1 MSKTLILT
9 LLVFANSA
17 IALNSTPSAGKN
29 YIAIMGGGSE
39 PADKETTIFDD
50 SMKNLGTFLNRG
62 NSWTPTVSFNGGH
75 TTTESVIANGI
86 GRRGVRNTPFTK
98 EQYSKIIED
107 YKAKL
112 NSGAIKSGDQL
123 LVWIDTHGALQAE
136 GESSHS
142 ISAADGSAAANL
154 TTLEGAP
161 LVKMDEMQSLIDL
174 ANSKGV
180 KLGIMDN
187 SCHSGS
193 SLALSNPNTRIV
205 TASGPNHFGY
215 SNWGSILGSNLSAG
229 KSLEDVF
236 LETLNERDDA
246 AFPMISSP
254 VGKEIQDQL
263 YPLATPYFYSYS
275 DNPHHNKL
283 STFLEGQVIKNQ
295 CDQADAS
302 FQELLTFSQQVEA
315 MVKPVGQKGPKYDA
329 FRNAVSEYQILL
341 EQIRNDLKAMN
352 IASLEQVETPPCAPF
367 QRYGADGKP
376 SGAPENQCR
385 NFGYSHKELLSTNW
399 DSEILRL
406 QNQQVGVADP
416 EDKAWVGTQVEWA
429 KASKIKTQQLLA
441 ANPNYTQFLNY
452 YKNLPELQTR
462 TQSLSSK
469 VSVATQKLYTDL
481 YKAKSRTDTRPNPCK
496 SFVI

>member
-1 MSKTLILT
+1 MSKNLILA
-9 LLVFANSA
+9 LLVLTNSA
-17 IALNSTPSAGKN
+17 FAINSTPSAGKN

-62 NSWTPTVSFNGGH
+62 TAWTPTVSFNGGH
-75 TTTESVIANGI
+75 TTTESVIRNGI
-86 GRRGVRNTPFTK
+86 GRRGVTNAPFTK
-98 EQYSKIIED
+98 EQYAKIIDD
-107 YKAKL
+107 YKKKIE
-112 NSGAIKSGDQL
+112 SGQIKSGDQL
-123 LVWIDTHGALQAE
+123 LVWIDTHGALKGD
-136 GESSHS
+136 GENAHS
-142 ISAADGSAAANL
+142 ISAADGNAAANL

-161 LVKMDEMQSLIDL
+161 LVKMDDMQSLIDL
-174 ANSKGV
+174 AAAKGV

-187 SCHSGS
+187 SCHSGA
-193 SLALSNPNTRIV
+193 SLALSNPNTCIV
-205 TASGPNHFGY
+205 TASGPSHFGY
-215 SNWGSILGSNLSAG
+215 SNWGSIMGGNLRAG
-229 KSLEDVF
+229 KTLEDVF

-283 STFLEGQVIKNQ
+283 STFLEGQVLKNQ

-302 FQELLTFSQQVEA
+302 FQELLTFSQQVEDV
-315 MVKPVGQKGPKYDA
+315 VKPVGQTGPKYNA

-352 IASLEQVETPPCAPF
+352 IASLEQVEAAPCAPF
-367 QRYGADGKP
+367 QRYLPDGKP
-376 SGAPENQCR
+376 AGAPEQQCR
-385 NFGYSHKELLSTNW
+385 MKGYSHKELLSTNW
-399 DSEILRL
+399 DSEIARL
-406 QNQQVGVADP
+406 TSQQAGIADP
-416 EDKAWVGTQVEWA
+416 EDKGWLGTQIEWF

-441 ANPNYTQFLNY
+441 ANPNYGQFLNY

-462 TQSLSSK
+462 TQTLSSK

-481 YKAKSRTDTRPNPCK
+481 YRAKSRTDTRPNPCK